1 MKWTENSLFRQKQ
14 GTYESS
20 TTYKTRKPIWNTK
33 HTYQSTMVATTMG
46 IQSRTATTIIREPN
60 SINGNQNKKK
70 GKQNLEIKLINI
82 QLYKHCRS

>member
-1 MKWTENSLFRQKQ
+1 MNLVQHTKQ
-14 GTYESS
+14 ESQ
-20 TTYKTRKPIWNTK
+20 YGIQNIPTRVP
-33 HTYQSTMVATTMG
+33 ATTMG

-60 SINGNQNKKK
+60 SINGNQNGKK